1 MLAEVWRVLKPG
13 GYFVFTDPMQADDAD
28 PKALQPVYDRLQ
40 LSSLGSPRFYREAA
54 SALGFERVSHDDLT
68 AQLRNHY
75 ARVREELL
83 ANYDKLRE
91 NGASAGYLDK
101 MAVGL
106 ENWVKAA
113 DQGHLAWGIQLFRKP
128 E

>member
-1 MLAEVWRVLKPG
+1 V
-13 GYFVFTDPMQADDAD
+13 
-28 PKALQPVYDRLQ
+28 LQPVYDRLK
-40 LSSLGSPRFYREAA
+40 LTSLGSFRFYREAA
-54 SALGFERVSHDDLT
+54 RSIGFEVLRQDDMT
-68 AQLRNHY
+68 GQLRTHY

-83 ANYDKLRE
+83 ANYDALRE
-91 NGASAGYLDK
+91 KEASADYLDR

-113 DQGHLAWGIQLFRKP
+113 DAGHLAWGIQLFRKP